1 MTNAT
6 VLNLT
11 VDAGTTLQVEFTVKE
26 DSVTPVNLTGWQARM
41 YVRAAYNQP
50 GSPLITFTSSPAD
63 GLVIDPLV
71 GKITL
76 TINPGDTDPIKAP
89 KNGRTLYYDLEVF
102 DTSGIVYRP
111 FQGEFKLYPQITTGP

>member
-11 VDAGTTLQVEFTVKE
+11 VDAGTTLQVDFFVKE
-26 DSVTPVNLTGWQARM
+26 DPVTPVDLTGWNARM

-50 GSPLITFTSSPAD
+50 GNPLITFGTTPAD
-63 GLVIDPLV
+63 GMVIDELT
-71 GKITL
+71 GKVTL

-89 KNGRTLYYDLEVF
+89 KNGRTLFYDLEIY
-102 DTSGIVYRP
+102 DGSGVVYRP
-111 FQGEFKLYPQITTGP
+111 FQGEFKLYPQITN